1 MVSHGYEIADAH
13 THIFPGK
20 IAEKAAQSI
29 ADFYKMQPGDAG
41 TVDALLDNGKK
52 LGISHYL
59 VCSVATTPKQVRT
72 INSFITDNCSA
83 HPEFV
88 GFGAIHPGMSE
99 EEMIAEAIHIKEQG
113 LVGIKL
119 HPDIQDFL
127 LDDPHMDTLYN
138 ICASEL
144 GLHILFHCGDARY
157 DRSTPRRLANVLDR
171 FPDLSVLGAHFGGFS
186 QWKEAYALLKD
197 YPQLHMDTSS
207 TLSFL
212 SDEDAMTLI
221 EGYGPDKLMFGTDYP
236 LWVME
241 QELDRFFRLPLS
253 EEQRRQILFGTF
265 SRLFGVQGQKNAV

>member
-72 INSFITDNCSA
+72 INSFIADNCSA

-207 TLSFL
+207 SLSFL

-253 EEQRRQILFGTF
+253 EDQRRQILFGTF

>member
-29 ADFYKMQPGDAG
+29 ADFYKMQAGDVG
-41 TVDALLDNGKK
+41 TVEALLDNGKK

-72 INSFITDNCSA
+72 INSFIADNCSA

-99 EEMIAEAIHIKEQG
+99 EEMIAEAIHIKEQS

-241 QELDRFFRLPLS
+241 QELERFFRLPLS

>member
-72 INSFITDNCSA
+72 INSFIADNCSA

-88 GFGAIHPGMSE
+88 GFGTIHPGMSE